1 MSLEKHSERSTTS
14 AEPAA
19 LRLASL
25 ATVFTDSWDAGSGS
39 DRVHDD
45 IRLSIGGLRPI
56 LIAYA
61 RKRVGNEHWAQDAVS
76 ATMLVALEKPGAFSG
91 RSRLCSWLVGILKHK
106 LVDEIRL
113 SRRNTQPYDS
123 ESVEHAA
130 ALHTALTVSDD
141 CIWTRL
147 HRQQSLL
154 RIAKC
159 ADSLTGIYRQ
169 VFVMKDLH
177 QLETDDICSRLRI
190 SNNHFFVLLHR
201 ARERVKT
208 CAHASPCNDDASP
221 PSHPRRRRLRQIA

>member
-1 MSLEKHSERSTTS
+1 MSLEKQSDRLTGS
-14 AEPAA
+14 AEAMTLPVEPM
-19 LRLASL
+19 
-25 ATVFTDSWDAGSGS
+25 ATVFTDSWNSTS
-39 DRVHDD
+39 DLGGVQADV
-45 IRLSIGGLRPI
+45 RLRIGGLRPI

-61 RKRVGNEHWAQDAVS
+61 RKKVGNEHWAQDAVS
-76 ATMLVALEKPGAFSG
+76 ATMLAALERPGTFAG
-91 RSRLCSWLVGILKHK
+91 RSQLCSWLVGILKHK

-123 ESVEHAA
+123 DSQEHAA
-130 ALHTALTVSDD
+130 ALHTALTVNDD

-147 HRQQSLL
+147 HRQQSIM

-159 ADSLTGIYRQ
+159 ADSLTGVYRQ

-208 CAHASPCNDDASP
+208 CAHASPCNDDASA
-221 PSHPRRRRLRQIA
+221 PSHPRRRRPRQIA